1 MALERYQRDRME
13 LELAG
18 YRSAKWLGGC
28 AYWLFWDDNMGRAL
42 KEGYFERENN
52 GSEKASYYYK
62 LTPRGKAELRK
73 AGRGFTYGDAK
84 GRTPISFQQGD
95 SLRTRWIKVSLKAR
109 REEADKILAAFKDL
123 VTAEGAHDQLALEKE
138 GWFPSKTTR
147 PPDRL
152 IEAGKVERTRRGEG
166 RLVSYFRLTPK
177 GKKALV
183 VASLE
188 KLLVEQA
195 QARRALRVEQAEACK
210 ALRVEQ
216 AAALRRLSREIDVR
230 DWVNFP
236 D

>member
-1 MALERYQRDRME
+1 MAIERYQRDRME

-28 AYWLFWDDNMGRAL
+28 AYWLFWDGNMDRAL
-42 KEGYFERENN
+42 KAGYFERKDN
-52 GSEKASYYYK
+52 GSDKVSYYYK

-73 AGRGFTYGDAK
+73 AGTGFTYGDAK

-109 REEADKILAAFKDL
+109 REEADKILAAYKDL

-152 IEAGKVERTRRGEG
+152 IEAGKVERIRLGEG

-183 VASLE
+183 AASLK

-195 QARRALRVEQAEACK
+195 EARRVLRA
-210 ALRVEQ
+210 EQ
-216 AAALRRLSREIDVR
+216 AATRRRLSREINVT
-230 DWVNFP
+230 DWVDLP
-236 D
+236 

>member
-1 MALERYQRDRME
+1 MAIERYQRDRME

-28 AYWLFWDDNMGRAL
+28 AYWLFWDGNMDRAL
-42 KEGYFERENN
+42 KEGYFERKDN
-52 GSEKASYYYK
+52 GCEKVSYYYK

-73 AGRGFTYGDAK
+73 AGTGFTYGDAK

-109 REEADKILAAFKDL
+109 REEADKILAAYKDL
-123 VTAEGAHDQLALEKE
+123 VTAEGSHDQLALEKE

-152 IEAGKVERTRRGEG
+152 IEAGKVERIRLGEG

-183 VASLE
+183 AASLK
-188 KLLVEQA
+188 KLLVA
-195 QARRALRVEQAEACK
+195 QAEARRV
-210 ALRVEQ
+210 LRAEQ
-216 AAALRRLSREIDVR
+216 AATRRRLSREINVT
-230 DWVNFP
+230 DWVDLP
-236 D
+236 

>member
-1 MALERYQRDRME
+1 MAIEHYQRDRME

-28 AYWLFWDDNMGRAL
+28 AYWLFWDGNMDRAL
-42 KEGYFERENN
+42 KEGYFERKDN
-52 GSEKASYYYK
+52 GSEKVSYYYK
-62 LTPRGKAELRK
+62 LTPKGKAELRK
-73 AGRGFTYGDAK
+73 AGTGFTYGDAK
-84 GRTPISFQQGD
+84 GRTPISFQRGD

-109 REEADKILAAFKDL
+109 RKEADKILAAYKDL

-152 IEAGKVERTRRGEG
+152 IEAGKVERIRLGEG

-183 VASLE
+183 AASLK

-195 QARRALRVEQAEACK
+195 EARRVLRA
-210 ALRVEQ
+210 EQ
-216 AAALRRLSREIDVR
+216 AATRRRLSREINVT
-230 DWVNFP
+230 DWVDLP
-236 D
+236 